1 MRQHARIN
9 GPELVRA
16 TADNPELLQQITLLK
31 NWEIREAAITH
42 GIDVGQ
48 KHVGSRQGLGE
59 AQVGRQDLIRQM
71 LEKGVKPEEILQAAK
86 QPVKTVP
93 IEQLR
98 EGDTFVDKTGEPR
111 RIVEI
116 TPGGKIRTA
125 DGTALTFQ
133 GGIEIRGELNSMRAQ
148 LARGGK
154 FIEGTETEV
163 DPDGSTVRLRNNP
176 LEVKGTG
183 KGGKIM
189 TTDLLSA
196 LNDYT
201 RRALGKL
208 PLGKATREQM
218 IERGTRLAEDE
229 AKYQLAQDNNGAAWY
244 TLQMKAHDAIVRA
257 MRPAL
262 RDPVNLSLFK
272 MAEAI
277 LSSGQKP
284 YRNLKATIQA
294 WDIYAATGEFSPVNP
309 KTGKSW
315 GPRSKAGY
323 GNAFDALNELI
334 HEYEPQGAVDWLLK
348 DHPIHELREYN
359 NKVPGSMDDELPG
372 TMIFGDKRGPFAL
385 NLHGI
390 ESAFTADMWVSRT
403 WNRWMGTL
411 DTRAAAEE
419 DISTDAPRNNAE
431 RALMR
436 EVFERTAEKLGMTT
450 SALQAVLW
458 YYEQALYT
466 AHGVPKESWSFSDAA
481 ERLRDEEA
489 GKATRTKSGRLVK
502 PQPAGRA
509 P

>member
-1 MRQHARIN
+1 MN
-9 GPELVRA
+9 GPEIVREA
-16 TADNPELLQQITLLK
+16 ADRPEVLFQIQALK
-31 NWEIREAAITH
+31 NWEIREAAINN

-59 AQVGRQDLIRQM
+59 AQIGRQDLIRQL
-71 LEKGVKPEEILQAAK
+71 LERGVKPEQIVESAK
-86 QPVKTVP
+86 QTVQTVP
-93 IEQLR
+93 VEQLR
-98 EGDTFVDKTGEPR
+98 EGDTFVDSTGEPR

-116 TPGGKIRTA
+116 TPSGKIRTA
-125 DGTALTFQ
+125 DGSALTFNGAIQ
-133 GGIEIRGELNSMRAQ
+133 IRGELNSLRAQ

-163 DPDGSTVRLRNNP
+163 SPDGSTVRLRENP

-183 KGGKIM
+183 KKGKIM
-189 TTDLLSA
+189 TTDLLA
-196 LNDYT
+196 TLNDYT

-208 PLGKATREQM
+208 ELGKATPEQM
-218 IERGTRLAEDE
+218 VGRASTLLEDE

-244 TLQMKAHDAIVRA
+244 TLQMKAHDAILRT

-262 RDPVNLSLFK
+262 RDPVNLSIFK

-294 WDIYAATGEFSPVNP
+294 WDDYAARGEFSPTNP

-315 GPRSKAGY
+315 GPRDAAGY
-323 GNAFDALNELI
+323 GNAFEALNELI
-334 HEYEPQGAVDWLLK
+334 HEYEPEGAVKWLLSE
-348 DHPIHELREYN
+348 HPIHELREYN
-359 NKVPGSMDDELPG
+359 PNVPGAMDEELPGSMV
-372 TMIFGDKRGPFAL
+372 FGDKRGPFAL

-411 DTRAAAEE
+411 DTEAAAEE
-419 DISTDAPRNNAE
+419 DISTDAPRSEAE
-431 RALMR
+431 RSLMR
-436 EVFERTAEKLGMTT
+436 EAFERTAEKLGLTT

-489 GKATRTKSGRLVK
+489 GKPTRTKTGRLVK
-502 PQPAGRA
+502 PAGRA